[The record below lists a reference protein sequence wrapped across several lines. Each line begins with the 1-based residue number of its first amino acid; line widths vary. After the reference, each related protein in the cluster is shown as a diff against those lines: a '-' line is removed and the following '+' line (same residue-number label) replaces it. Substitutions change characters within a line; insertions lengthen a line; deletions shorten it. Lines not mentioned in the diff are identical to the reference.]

1 MSTSNASLLM
11 IALFAL
17 RCLVPVA
24 LTVLFGMWMNRL
36 VSKWEAED
44 AQAAQTQPVPAPAP
58 TSAPALPAQP
68 SRSQAVACWLLNN
81 CNESNCPAYKQTGV
95 LCWQARLQAENKLPA
110 KCADCEIYAQ
120 TAPAV

>member
-1 MSTSNASLLM
+1 M

-24 LTVLFGMWMNRL
+24 LTILFGMWMNQL
-36 VSKWEAED
+36 VSKWEAEE
-44 AQAAQTQPVPAPAP
+44 QAASARPQPAP
-58 TSAPALPAQP
+58 TPAILAQP

-81 CNESNCPAYKQTGV
+81 CSEQDCPAYKQTGV